1 MNFMWS
7 YHETSQPVA
16 ETLGISNRLA
26 PALVFHH
33 WRRLSVRRLLAWGN
47 VTLVAPGLQR
57 RAAGTGGDR
66 RGWSLFRGC
75 QGGFYRWVQYN
86 GDIMGYTHTQSHN
99 AYMYAMFC
107 YIYIYMYILSYVMLY
122 YVMLYYVMLCLFY
135 VYVHVY
141 VYVYAYVMLCHGMF
155 SLCTISCLSKSY
167 FMLSPWGF

>member
-1 MNFMWS
+1 MNSMWS

-107 YIYIYMYILSYVMLY
+107 YIYICIYCLMLCYVVLCYAMLILCLCACLCLCLCVCYVMSWYVFVMY
-122 YVMLYYVMLCLFY
+122 YI
-135 VYVHVY
+135 
-141 VYVYAYVMLCHGMF
+141 MF
-155 SLCTISCLSKSY
+155 V
-167 FMLSPWGF
+167 